1 MNAFQGR
8 KINREENLAKNKVL
22 KKPCW
27 RFSQFHWLFR
37 THLALRDLWDTL
49 RDSKTECK
57 SWASRKY
64 IPVFLIYFPLCA
76 NISFLEETLA
86 QEQDSSGQISTWLK
100 LQKSVREELLW
111 QWIKV
116 NGANRLS
123 NVSKFTKHTKLWSIL
138 KRFRTRTYKAFDF
151 K

>member
-1 MNAFQGR
+1 MNVFQRR

-27 RFSQFHWLFR
+27 RFSQFHWRFR

-86 QEQDSSGQISTWLK
+86 QGL
-100 LQKSVREELLW
+100 VRSDLNMAEASE
-111 QWIKV
+111 K
-116 NGANRLS
+116 
-123 NVSKFTKHTKLWSIL
+123 
-138 KRFRTRTYKAFDF
+138 RTRRIAMAVDQSEWSEQAFECE
-151 K
+151 